1 MSSVTTRRPS
11 RAALRRR
18 LHQLAP
24 DIVFGTLAETYRRCG
39 RAGCHC
45 ADGPK
50 HGPHLSLS
58 FRGPDG
64 RTHAV
69 YVPQALQAA
78 VRAGVAAWHD
88 VQQIV
93 RALGDLHRR
102 QLWASRAPRAGQS
115 QRRSDD
121 PSRVPAAKPRGSA
134 AARRRQAVG
143 RRTTGHRPDPRR

>member
-1 MSSVTTRRPS
+1 MTSVTTRRPA
-11 RAALRRR
+11 RAALLRR
-18 LHQLAP
+18 LNRLAP
-24 DIVFGTLAETYRRCG
+24 RIVFGTLAETYRRCG

-64 RTHAV
+64 RTHAF
-69 YVPQALQAA
+69 YVPQALQTA

-93 RALGDLHRR
+93 RALGDRHRR
-102 QLWASRAPRAGQS
+102 QLWAS
-115 QRRSDD
+115 
-121 PSRVPAAKPRGSA
+121 
-134 AARRRQAVG
+134 
-143 RRTTGHRPDPRR
+143 